1 MGSEDSDVTQIS
13 LQLEGLSISITRT
26 RVVPDL
32 GPLAPEPLH
41 SEPGIG
47 STPNPNTSSPASA
60 PNPDPAASV
69 PGPSLGPVATSSSSS
84 SSEIAQQASGQPA
97 LRSSSLDQVE
107 ASFPPVP
114 SAWIRAAV
122 ALRAS
127 GASGQERVKRAWL
140 CGCWARELLE
150 GRSTRPR
157 VPSSLPLAN
166 RFYAVARSAN
176 GSPPE
181 IYSSKRDFSFALEP
195 LHETP
200 PVFQA
205 FPSELECRVYL
216 EAAGI
221 TSYLPSY

>member
-1 MGSEDSDVTQIS
+1 MTQIS

-26 RVVPDL
+26 RLTPDL
-32 GPLAPEPLH
+32 GSLTPEPLH

-47 STPNPNTSSPASA
+47 STPNPKAKSPARS
-60 PNPDPAASV
+60 PNPDPTAAV
-69 PGPSLGPVATSSSSS
+69 PGPSSGPAALSSSSTS
-84 SSEIAQQASGQPA
+84 PEDGLPVSGQPA

-114 SAWIRAAV
+114 SAWIRASA

-127 GASGQERVKRAWL
+127 GASGQDRVKRAWL
-140 CGCWARELLE
+140 CGCWAREILE
-150 GRSTRPR
+150 GRSSRLR
-157 VPSSLPLAN
+157 LPSPLPLAS

-195 LHETP
+195 LQEAP

-221 TSYLPSY
+221 TAYLPSC